1 MYRILRELFLYTI
14 QSHTIM
20 PDIPF
25 AEKSFQ
31 DAGNHAK
38 SCIKCTVDGGECFTS
53 YFISARSHNRS
64 FRS

>member
-1 MYRILRELFLYTI
+1 
-14 QSHTIM
+14 M

-53 YFISARSHNRS
+53 YFISAKPHNS
-64 FRS
+64 VVQVLNVQEDHSAELVPLGG